1 MAGTGTLERLQQYL
15 CALSPRARAMLLSAL
30 ERAALS
36 GEEVT
41 GGDLILQQLRHIVR
55 EQREQA
61 PRIGNSARL
70 FFKPLE
76 PFLVDDEPEHRHPG
90 RVARAS
96 LEMLWSWVRRDLLP
110 DDAKILTDAVGEAL
124 LAGNEA
130 KAERLVGAFQDRA
143 CDAITAILE
152 DAAADE
158 TISQRMLAQI
168 GTKRAGDDVETLRCV
183 LKNRAALGKFA
194 AKLPMRIADLA
205 GDQLYECKRLIETT
219 SAREDALFLYSL
231 LMVMSRLSAPWQI
244 IRFGIKAAGTA
255 VAARVAETRYGIA
268 VTIAIA
274 ELEREVGELGGDL
287 RGGMAVGSSL
297 KVVHDTM
304 RGLRSEIALPVDSTW
319 GRALAAQRKKIS
331 DLLTSKIESVPA
343 RLRTLLRARPSTEI
357 AANSMLD
364 AGEVA
369 RTEALV
375 ELAAN
380 CRLFADEFDIG
391 ERVQS
396 TFSELQHYLDSATPA
411 LLDGLRHAGPADRD
425 FRQSQVDAAVRFR
438 ARAFDAEPPS
448 GKAAQVVGRG
458 ALQA

>member
-1 MAGTGTLERLQQYL
+1 MAGTGTIEKLRQYL
-15 CALSPRARAMLLSAL
+15 RELSPQARAMLLAAL

-36 GEEVT
+36 GEAVT

-90 RVARAS
+90 RIARAS

-110 DDAKILTDAVGEAL
+110 DKTKILTDAVGEAL
-124 LAGNEA
+124 LSGDEA
-130 KAERLVGAFQDRA
+130 KAEKLVRSFQDRA
-143 CDAITAILE
+143 CRAIATIIE
-152 DAAADE
+152 DAAGDADE
-158 TISQRMLAQI
+158 TDSHRMLAQI
-168 GTKRAGDDVETLRCV
+168 GTKRARDDVETLRCV
-183 LKNRAALGKFA
+183 LKSRAVLGKLA
-194 AKLPMRIADLA
+194 AKLPMRIAHLA
-205 GDQLYECKRLIETT
+205 GDQLYACKKLIETT
-219 SAREDALFLYSL
+219 SAQDEALFLYSL
-231 LMVMSRLSAPWQI
+231 LMVMSRLAAPWQI

-255 VAARVAETRYGIA
+255 VAARIAETRYGIT

-274 ELEREVGELGGDL
+274 ELERMIGELRGDL

-297 KVVHDTM
+297 KAIHDAV

-319 GRALAAQRKKIS
+319 GRAVAAQRRQMS
-331 DLLTSKIESVPA
+331 DLLTSEIKSVPE
-343 RLRTLLRARPSTEI
+343 RLSTLLRARPSTEI
-357 AANSMLD
+357 AAKSTLD
-364 AGEVA
+364 PGEVA
-369 RTEALV
+369 QTEMLV
-375 ELAAN
+375 DLAAN
-380 CRLFADEFDIG
+380 CRQFAGEFDIG
-391 ERVQS
+391 EIAQQ
-396 TFSELQHYLDSATPA
+396 TFAELQQYLDSAVPA

-438 ARAFDAEPPS
+438 AKAFGPEPNPT
-448 GKAAQVVGRG
+448 GRS

>member
-1 MAGTGTLERLQQYL
+1 MAGTGTIERLQQYL
-15 CALSPRARAMLLSAL
+15 CELSPQARAMLLSAL

-194 AKLPMRIADLA
+194 AKLPMRIAASRRRSALRMQTADRNHLGA
-205 GDQLYECKRLIETT
+205 RRRAVSLFVADGDEPAFGAVANHPLRYKGGRHRRRGT
-219 SAREDALFLYSL
+219 RRRDAL
-231 LMVMSRLSAPWQI
+231 RH
-244 IRFGIKAAGTA
+244 RRDHRDCGAGA
-255 VAARVAETRYGIA
+255 
-268 VTIAIA
+268 
-274 ELEREVGELGGDL
+274 EVGELRGDL

-297 KVVHDTM
+297 KAIHDAM

-319 GRALAAQRKKIS
+319 GRAVAAQRRKIS
-331 DLLTSKIESVPA
+331 DLLTSEDQIG
-343 RLRTLLRARPSTEI
+343 
-357 AANSMLD
+357 
-364 AGEVA
+364 AGAVAHFVA
-369 RTEALV
+369 RA
-375 ELAAN
+375 
-380 CRLFADEFDIG
+380 
-391 ERVQS
+391 S
-396 TFSELQHYLDSATPA
+396 
-411 LLDGLRHAGPADRD
+411 
-425 FRQSQVDAAVRFR
+425 VD
-438 ARAFDAEPPS
+438 
-448 GKAAQVVGRG
+448 
-458 ALQA
+458 